1 MNLLHDPW
9 LPFRARDGSTAYR
22 PPSAIADP
30 EIVDLALPRADFQGA
45 AYQFLIGLLQ
55 TAWPPED
62 HGEWLDR
69 HLEPPSGEALETAF
83 APFAAAFELT
93 GEGPRFMQDLDPLDD
108 AKPGPVAGLL
118 IDSPGANGLKLN
130 TDHFVKRGRVE
141 AVCEVCA
148 ALALFTLQINA
159 PSGGAGY
166 RVGLRGGG
174 PLTTLVLPD
183 QTDASLWQRLWLN
196 VAPIETVAPKGR
208 VIDSRVDDDTLFP
221 WMGPTRVSDQ
231 KGSEV
236 LPEHMHALHAYWAMP
251 RRFRLDVEEH
261 DGCCD
266 LCGRQASHMVSEI
279 RAKNYGANYDGPWQ
293 HPLTPYRRDPKKP
306 NELPL
311 STKGQPGGLGY
322 RHWSNL
328 VLDDAEGSGALP
340 ANVIHDYLTR
350 KVDVVAQER
359 RFGEDI
365 EVLLTPRLWVFGY
378 DMDNMKP
385 RGWYSVEMPLV
396 AVPHAQQELLR
407 TWVQA
412 FVELSRQTAWMTRTQ
427 IKNAWFSRPADAKG
441 DLTPIDSQFYEAT
454 EPAFFRAL
462 FGLQR
467 ALQQGDGPH
476 MPSQVA
482 KAWYLALRRES
493 LTLFEAQALSGPAT
507 ELDMKRITRARRQL
521 WTWLLG
527 HSKGS
532 KVVSRFAQD
541 GDFALT
547 EAQGIPSTEEAAP

>member
-1 MNLLHDPW
+1 MNLLKDPW
-9 LPFRARDGSTAYR
+9 LPFRARDGSTTYR
-22 PPSAIADP
+22 PPSAIACPDV
-30 EIVDLALPRADFQGA
+30 VDLALPRADFQGA

-55 TAWPPED
+55 TVYPPQEY
-62 HGEWLDR
+62 GEWVDR
-69 HLEPPSGEALETAF
+69 SIEPPSVAALEEAF
-83 APFAAAFELT
+83 ADFAAAFEFQ
-93 GEGPRFMQDLDPLDD
+93 GDGARFMQDLDPLED

-118 IDSPGANGLKLN
+118 VDSPGANGLKLN

-141 AVCEVCA
+141 AICEDCA
-148 ALALFTLQINA
+148 ALALFTMQINA

-183 QTDASLWQRLWLN
+183 QADATLWERLWLN
-196 VAPIETVAPKGR
+196 VMPLKAFTAKGR
-208 VIDSRVDDDTLFP
+208 VADRRPDDDTLFP
-221 WMGPTRVSDQ
+221 WMGPTRVSDK

-236 LPEHMHALHAYWAMP
+236 LPEQMHPLHAYWAMP
-251 RRFRLDVEEH
+251 RRFRLDVRSDE
-261 DGCCD
+261 GCCD
-266 LCGRQASHMVSEI
+266 LCGRPVSQRVSEI

-328 VLDDAEGSGALP
+328 VLSDAEGSGALP
-340 ANVIHDYLTR
+340 AGVIHDYLSH
-350 KVDVVAQER
+350 KVDFVAQER
-359 RFGEDI
+359 RAGEEIDA
-365 EVLLTPRLWVFGY
+365 LLKPRLWVFGY

-396 AVPHAQQELLR
+396 AVPPDQQERLR

-412 FVELSRQTAWMTRTQ
+412 FIELSRQTAWMSRTQ

-454 EPAFFRAL
+454 QAEFFRAL
-462 FGLQR
+462 SGLQQ
-467 ALQQGDGPH
+467 ALQQGEGPH

-482 KAWYLALRRES
+482 KAWYLALRREA
-493 LTLFEAQALSGPAT
+493 LTLFETQALSGPFP

-521 WTWLLG
+521 SAWLSG
-527 HSKGS
+527 KSKGS
-532 KVVSRFAQD
+532 KVVTQFAQQ
-541 GDFALT
+541 GGFTLT
-547 EAQGIPSTEEAAP
+547 DAKASPSTEEAAP